1 MARPSLVS
9 INNLFDA
16 IIVSMDRADCLIFIK
31 NEERTENILSI
42 DFDNKTKVYAIRFR
56 NNDMTIYHFR
66 NSDIQIHTPE
76 VLNPLYHS
84 VFYKGSQFS
93 GLTGLY
99 HYEKA
104 GYFYLVKGDRHWLIR
119 NKDIKISHS
128 VLEDKASADV
138 LAYLKELSFINPIQD
153 EEGFR
158 ILSKRY
164 NNIDFVPDDS
174 VFSMYLSGKS
184 IQSDRHL
191 SPSVIIFPF
200 GCNKSQKRAVENA
213 LVNKLSIIQGPPG
226 TGKTQTILTIIA
238 NLLLQ
243 KKTAEIV
250 SNNNSAVDNVR
261 EKLESYGLD
270 FLLAALG
277 SAENKSRFIA
287 SQTGIYPDIK
297 EWNLSPEEIKQKIE
311 KVNTLSRELDEYFD
325 AQERRQKRLSEV
337 NCLDTEISHFAE
349 LMKDF
354 GYVFPSFEAVDGN
367 SEEIVGYIRK
377 YNMYFS
383 RHDCFSFFYRI
394 AVVFINKQLTWK
406 ASGWKSDRI
415 LSFLQWKY
423 YKVRKKELH
432 DEIASLEDVL
442 SSFSMDSKLKE
453 LSELSMDVLKAVLF
467 LRFHECNT
475 RQVFSDDDFWK
486 NPESIIAE
494 YPIVTSTTFSAMTTL
509 RSAKYDYVII
519 DEASQCDIASGAL
532 SLLSAKNAV
541 IVGDEKQ
548 LQNIVTDEDCKY
560 ANGIFHKYIL
570 SNAYN
575 YSENSFL
582 SSIRMLFPQFPSVLL
597 NEHYRCQPKI
607 IGFCNEKFYDSKLVV
622 MTADRSLPDEIMLY
636 LTAPGYHS
644 REHANLRQAEV
655 IANEILPEISTKT
668 NDIGIITPYHNNVKL
683 IKDMINRD
691 DIPVATIHSFQG
703 REMDTIIFATSDDIV
718 TDFSDS
724 AMLIN
729 VAVSRAKNHFILV
742 SSSEPQPASSNMHDL
757 ISYISYNSFKTINS
771 SIVSVFDLLYE
782 HMTSARMEFL
792 ATHRRVSEYDSEN
805 LMYATLENILSDP
818 IYKKS
823 SFRIVCHYPL
833 RYLFRDSSYMTE
845 EERTYLSKSGTHV
858 DFLIYRAIGKEA
870 VVAIEVDGFR
880 YHKRGSRQ
888 YERDQMKTSIFS
900 KTGLTLLRFK
910 TNGSGGEKIIRNFLN
925 SYISG

>member
-377 YNMYFS
+377 YNMYF
-383 RHDCFSFFYRI
+383 
-394 AVVFINKQLTWK
+394 
-406 ASGWKSDRI
+406 
-415 LSFLQWKY
+415 
-423 YKVRKKELH
+423 
-432 DEIASLEDVL
+432 
-442 SSFSMDSKLKE
+442 
-453 LSELSMDVLKAVLF
+453 
-467 LRFHECNT
+467 
-475 RQVFSDDDFWK
+475 
-486 NPESIIAE
+486 
-494 YPIVTSTTFSAMTTL
+494 
-509 RSAKYDYVII
+509 
-519 DEASQCDIASGAL
+519 
-532 SLLSAKNAV
+532 
-541 IVGDEKQ
+541 
-548 LQNIVTDEDCKY
+548 
-560 ANGIFHKYIL
+560 
-570 SNAYN
+570 
-575 YSENSFL
+575 
-582 SSIRMLFPQFPSVLL
+582 
-597 NEHYRCQPKI
+597 
-607 IGFCNEKFYDSKLVV
+607 
-622 MTADRSLPDEIMLY
+622 
-636 LTAPGYHS
+636 
-644 REHANLRQAEV
+644 
-655 IANEILPEISTKT
+655 
-668 NDIGIITPYHNNVKL
+668 
-683 IKDMINRD
+683 
-691 DIPVATIHSFQG
+691 
-703 REMDTIIFATSDDIV
+703 
-718 TDFSDS
+718 
-724 AMLIN
+724 
-729 VAVSRAKNHFILV
+729 
-742 SSSEPQPASSNMHDL
+742 
-757 ISYISYNSFKTINS
+757 
-771 SIVSVFDLLYE
+771 
-782 HMTSARMEFL
+782 RME
-792 ATHRRVSEYDSEN
+792 H
-805 LMYATLENILSDP
+805 I
-818 IYKKS
+818 
-823 SFRIVCHYPL
+823 
-833 RYLFRDSSYMTE
+833 
-845 EERTYLSKSGTHV
+845 
-858 DFLIYRAIGKEA
+858 
-870 VVAIEVDGFR
+870 
-880 YHKRGSRQ
+880 
-888 YERDQMKTSIFS
+888 TSCICS
-900 KTGLTLLRFK
+900 PW
-910 TNGSGGEKIIRNFLN
+910 
-925 SYISG
+925 